1 MISSPLPH
9 SMTNKNPKIEKYH
22 FEEIVYMLLIL
33 ATDLSRYDDDH
44 LINFTESLEGRVVEL
59 FDRGFL
65 SSFEVSYGFKDNV
78 VADIESLRIGV
89 EAMITPRWHVK
100 LKENSNYRIKIREL
114 AKRILASLEL
124 KYMEPILYSE
134 KYLNIDW

>member
-1 MISSPLPH
+1 
-9 SMTNKNPKIEKYH
+9 MTNKNPKIEKYH